1 MKHLIVGN
9 WKMHLGPHEADML
22 VKRLE
27 QHIEADPSTEVV
39 ICPPFIDLH
48 SVARTI
54 DPKKLKLGAQNA
66 FHLDEGPY
74 TGEVSAAMLKGLVDY
89 VIIGHS
95 ERRAMGETDALIG
108 KKMAAAVRNGLT
120 PVLCV
125 GETLNERHHNLS
137 IKVVTDQLTAGLSL
151 LTDEDVAKV
160 VVAYEPIW
168 AIGSGVPATPEQI
181 KPAIKAIR
189 STIEELYGESASAG
203 VRIIYGASV
212 ASDFVNGILSIDGV
226 VGLLPG
232 GASLNYAEFA
242 KIVKAV
248 QEFSA

>member
-9 WKMHLGPHEADML
+9 WKMHLGPHEADLL

-27 QHIEADPSTEVV
+27 QHIEADPGTEVV
-39 ICPPFIDLH
+39 VCPPFIDLH
-48 SVARTI
+48 SVARSV
-54 DPKKLKLGAQNA
+54 DHKKLKVGAQNA

-95 ERRAMGETDALIG
+95 ERRAMGETDDLIAQ
-108 KKMAAAVRNGLT
+108 KMSAAVRNGLT
-120 PVLCV
+120 PVLCI

-160 VVAYEPIW
+160 VIAYEPIW
-168 AIGSGVPATPEQI
+168 AIGSGVPATPDQI

-189 STIEELYGESASAG
+189 TTIEELYGESAGAG

-212 ASDFVNGILSIDGV
+212 TSDFVNAILSIDGV
-226 VGLLPG
+226 VGLLAG

-248 QEFSA
+248 QQFSA